1 MNLCIDKLRNS
12 AIFKKILKMALKP
25 LIHIPKPCHEDW
37 GTMTPE
43 DRGRHCAV
51 CDKVVRDFVG
61 MELNVIQA
69 ELQKANDKVCG
80 RLDSENV
87 FTEPLKELVLVKY
100 PVERLRVFVL
110 AFVLVFGVEVWG
122 VSKVEAQTVQ
132 PEIEKLQSSDVLATA
147 VLDSNSHLR
156 ISGKVEDVYTR
167 EPVMQARVSVYQAGK
182 LIDGAWSKEDGSFS
196 IEIPNDSLVGDTFD
210 LQLYHNGKIR
220 WDAGIFRD
228 LREFHYLIDASR
240 LMDEVAIHEKVNW
253 YLMGDL
259 QYITGGMIHQPVGS
273 TRSLYRPLD
282 EWLMMNF
289 SEINHTGRW

>member
-1 MNLCIDKLRNS
+1 M
-12 AIFKKILKMALKP
+12 KP

-37 GTMTPE
+37 EAMTLAE
-43 DRGRHCAV
+43 RGRHCAV

-61 MELNVIQA
+61 MELNAIQT
-69 ELQKANDKVCG
+69 ELQHSSDKVCG
-80 RLDSENV
+80 RLDRENV
-87 FTEPLKELVLVKY
+87 SMEPLKELVLVKY
-100 PVERLRVFVL
+100 PLERLRVFVL

-122 VSKVEAQTVQ
+122 VSEVEAQTVQ
-132 PEIEKLQSSDVLATA
+132 PEIEKLQTSGVLAGA
-147 VLDSNSHLR
+147 LQDSATVFR

-182 LIDGAWSKEDGSFS
+182 LIDGGWTREDGSFS
-196 IEIPNDSLVGDTFD
+196 IEIPKSSMVGDTFD

-220 WDAGIFRD
+220 WDSGIPSD
-228 LREFHYLIDASR
+228 LREFQYLIDAAR
-240 LMDEVAIHEKVNW
+240 LMDEIAIHEKVNW
-253 YLMGDL
+253 YLMGGL
-259 QYITGGMIHQPVGS
+259 QYITGRMIQPLGN